1 MLHTNLYLEG
11 VLKMENDFLEDV
23 DHSRPV
29 VPSLKEM
36 EVQGKMERVKLDAM
50 TPNGGPKE
58 MNTKNYSPK
67 VTFWGCGGFG
77 INQTRLLPGFLDYP
91 NASFRIIDTSK
102 ANTHKQEIDSRIDVR
117 YVGDDGHGK
126 VRGTNL
132 EVLQQK
138 MDQMVF
144 VDDNESDIDVVIFSL
159 SGGSGSVV
167 GPLIVKALTKKDKPV
182 IVITVAD
189 ANSTVDCENSIKTIK
204 TIENFAKNSY
214 VNMILFDNSISGRNA
229 VDDGIRS
236 KIDMF
241 MRAINL
247 NDIRELDKSD
257 IVIAMRPYHHKI
269 LSEVRGLY
277 VMRIGNDCPFCYD
290 DEEITTCHSCIN
302 VGDSVLNS
310 NIHSSI
316 HYEGTWVDN
325 HKPIVMRFGL
335 SIPNTFIK
343 RYDGIL
349 KRSQAASSSHNIQST
364 IKVEGSEEHSTGIVL

>member
-1 MLHTNLYLEG
+1 
-11 VLKMENDFLEDV
+11 MENDFLKDI
-23 DHSRPV
+23 DHTRPE
-29 VPSLKEM
+29 VPNLREM
-36 EVQGKMERVKLDAM
+36 EMQGKMERVKIAAM

-102 ANTHKQEIDSRIDVR
+102 ANTHKQNIDSRIDVR

-167 GPLIVKALTKKDKPV
+167 GPLIVKALTRKDKPV

-214 VNMILFDNSISGRNA
+214 VNMILFDNSIDGRNS
-229 VDDGIRS
+229 VDVGIKS
-236 KIDMF
+236 KIAML
-241 MRAINL
+241 MKAIDL

-257 IVIAMRPYHHKI
+257 IIIAMRPYHHKI
-269 LSEVRGLY
+269 LSDVRGLY
-277 VMRIGNDCPFCYD
+277 VMKIDNNCPHCYD

-302 VGDSVLNS
+302 VGDTAMTSS
-310 NIHSSI
+310 IHSSI
-316 HYEGTWVDN
+316 HYEGTWIKPKD
-325 HKPIVMRFGL
+325 PIVMRFGL
-335 SIPNTFIK
+335 PIPNTFIK

-349 KRSQAASSSHNIQST
+349 KRFQAASSSHNIQST
-364 IKVEGSEEHSTGIVL
+364 IKVEGAEEHSTGIVL